1 MYKNVVDDD
10 GGLES
15 MNDKCTSCILLLSGL
30 LTLTDNLRSKVLS
43 LNNLDLLEEMVTFLR
58 RIYCLVVRVVVNYC
72 KEPLSELHKSP
83 GSFYPLIRQAR
94 QMEIFSLLSDIEYM
108 LHGLKKKNY
117 FWTCNKVYVLNEF
130 VKTLRPSSFFLQK
143 FLLKHKH
150 FHIVLLPP
158 EKKQPRY
165 YKRY

>member
-1 MYKNVVDDD
+1 MYKKVVDDD

-15 MNDKCTSCILLLSGL
+15 MNDKRTSCILLLSGL

-58 RIYCLVVRVVVNYC
+58 RIYCLVVHVVVNYC
-72 KEPLSELHKSP
+72 QKPLSQLHKSL

-108 LHGLKKKNY
+108 LRGLKNKNY
-117 FWTCNKVYVLNEF
+117 FRTCNKVYILNEF
-130 VKTLRPSSFFLQK
+130 VKTL
-143 FLLKHKH
+143 
-150 FHIVLLPP
+150 
-158 EKKQPRY
+158 
-165 YKRY
+165 